1 VSTSLYKAGV
11 MHEKADAAEAEGAAE
26 LGAIFRDAAYGFEA
40 QDVSETTA
48 RRGYPAGPVG
58 YHDTSGAGTTDDA
71 GDSWA
76 PVDLCPVVS
85 GEVVPL
91 APTIL
96 VCEDGCGLF
105 YPGRVN
111 GVHGDSGIGKSWLAD
126 LATAQEIGAGRHV
139 IVIDLE
145 DDAHTMVSRLR
156 DLGVAP
162 ERIVEFLHYHRP
174 TEPFDVTAVDT
185 IEAEAREFVV
195 TLIVID
201 SVGEAFGLEGINE
214 DKDAEVGPWLRR
226 VARRLAD
233 TGACVLLVDHGTKA
247 ADNPLHPSGSKRKRA
262 VITGASYLVEAPRP
276 LTREDGGRLRLL
288 TAKDRHGH
296 RRRGAEA
303 CSVEF
308 TKYPDGG
315 MTVHIWPPSLATRN
329 EDTPDGKLLVVARS
343 AVRAARDV
351 GRPLSQRE
359 LLERMSVKA
368 RAETKKAA
376 IEMAVALGALRTED
390 GPRRSVLHVYVCDL
404 TDDQDPEI

>member
-1 VSTSLYKAGV
+1 MDMAR
-11 MHEKADAAEAEGAAE
+11 EWAAAARAEDAVERATLLDRFAEWLEAEDVRQRNARYDAPPEGYREPGADPWP
-26 LGAIFRDAAYGFEA
+26 L
-40 QDVSETTA
+40 
-48 RRGYPAGPVG
+48 P
-58 YHDTSGAGTTDDA
+58 
-71 GDSWA
+71 DSWA
-76 PVDLCPVVS
+76 PVDLWPVLN
-85 GEVVPL
+85 GEVVAL
-91 APTIL
+91 APTVLIG
-96 VCEDGCGLF
+96 EDGRGLF
-105 YPGRVN
+105 YAGRVN
-111 GVHGDSGIGKSWLAD
+111 GVHSDSGIGKSWLVA

-145 DDAHTMVSRLR
+145 DDAPSMVSRLR

-162 ERIVEFLHYHRP
+162 ERIGECLHYHRP
-174 TEPFDVTAVDT
+174 TEPFEDAAVAT
-185 IEAEAREFVV
+185 IEAEARQHAV
-195 TLIVID
+195 TLIAID

-276 LTREDGGRLRLL
+276 LTREDGGWLRLV

-303 CSVEF
+303 CTVEF

-315 MTVHIWPPSLATRN
+315 MTVHVWPPSASRS
-329 EDTPDGKLLVVARS
+329 EHTPEGKLLVAARA
-343 AVRAARDV
+343 AVRAARDA
-351 GRPLSQRE
+351 GRPLSQRQ
-359 LLERMSVKA
+359 LLELMPVKVSGEA
-368 RAETKKAA
+368 KKAG
-376 IEMAVALGALRTED
+376 IETAVGLGALRTED

-404 TDDQDPEI
+404 TDDQEPES